1 MTRRESREL
10 AFILCFERTFSDES
24 VDAIVEV
31 AGEARD
37 IRVSEFALSLAKGVE
52 QQQAALDQTIAAF
65 SHNWNVNRLSRVALC
80 VLRVA
85 LYEMRF
91 VEEIPVS
98 VSINEAVELAKTY
111 GGEEDA
117 SFVNG
122 VLGGV
127 ARSGQETAG
136 GTVPPE
142 PDGETA
148 GPNQPASV

>member
-10 AFILCFERTFSDES
+10 AFILCFERTFSDEG
-24 VDAIVEV
+24 VDAIVEA

-37 IRVSEFALSLAKGVE
+37 IRVSEFALSLARGVE
-52 QQQAALDQTIAAF
+52 QQQAALDQTIADY
-65 SHNWNVNRLSRVALC
+65 SHHWNIRRLSRVALC

-127 ARSGQETAG
+127 ARSGGETAG
-136 GTVPPE
+136 GVAPPE
-142 PDGETA
+142 PDGETETP
-148 GPNQPASV
+148 GQPASV

>member
-10 AFILCFERTFSDES
+10 AFILCFERTFIKES
-24 VDAIVEV
+24 IDAIVEA

-37 IRVSEFALSLAKGVE
+37 IRTSEFALSLARGVE
-52 QQQAALDQTIAAF
+52 QQQAVLDETIAKH
-65 SHNWNVNRLSRVALC
+65 SHNWNMGRLSRVALC

-85 LYEMRF
+85 LYEMLF

-111 GGEEDA
+111 GGDEDA

-122 VLGGV
+122 VLGGI
-127 ARSGQETAG
+127 ARCGQETAG
-136 GTVPPE
+136 GLATPE
-142 PDGETA
+142 PVDENA
-148 GPNQPASV
+148 APDQPVSV